1 MGECP
6 PLWPKSLTAH
16 RVYRGIP
23 CRRDEKSTRTHQLD
37 KSLKVFI
44 DLSQSSR
51 FYILTNGAPLQRTE
65 QNICANNHCDKPS
78 PYGEICYHCVDGL
91 QEQLNTFT
99 EHDLEELYEIA
110 LRDIRSADRNIR
122 TTGNRA
128 LRQDALNVV
137 AWTLWQQITH
147 TWPDMLNT
155 LHRQED
161 AKHRYHQATTGCKVA
176 RRLIEGEPE
185 TEISPQHMN
194 EQMKKIGT
202 FYPESASEW
211 LWENMRIRVSQW
223 RIRKWNQQGKLHPRT
238 TTD

>member
-1 MGECP
+1 M
-6 PLWPKSLTAH
+6 
-16 RVYRGIP
+16 
-23 CRRDEKSTRTHQLD
+23 
-37 KSLKVFI
+37 
-44 DLSQSSR
+44 
-51 FYILTNGAPLQRTE
+51 QRTE

-91 QEQLNTFT
+91 REQLDSFT

-122 TTGNRA
+122 TTGNRS

-161 AKHRYHQATTGCKVA
+161 AKHRYHQATNGCKVA

-185 TEISPQHMN
+185 TKISAEHLATK
-194 EQMKKIGT
+194 MKQIGT
-202 FYPESASEW
+202 MQPQEISEW
-211 LWENMRIRVSQW
+211 LWENMRIRISQW
-223 RIRKWNQQGKLHPRT
+223 RIRKWNQQGKLEPRT
-238 TTD
+238 TTDRGNYYHPSDVIAALEQSREDNMSSNV

>member
-1 MGECP
+1 M
-6 PLWPKSLTAH
+6 H
-16 RVYRGIP
+16 
-23 CRRDEKSTRTHQLD
+23 
-37 KSLKVFI
+37 
-44 DLSQSSR
+44 
-51 FYILTNGAPLQRTE
+51 RTE

-91 QEQLNTFT
+91 KEQLDTFT

-137 AWTLWQQITH
+137 AWTLWQQITN
-147 TWPDMLNT
+147 TWPNEINT

-161 AKHRYHQATTGCKVA
+161 AKHRYQQINQGCKTA

-185 TEISPQHMN
+185 TKISPDHMN
-194 EQMKKIGT
+194 EQMKKIAPMT
-202 FYPESASEW
+202 PHYASEW
-211 LWENMRIRVSQW
+211 LWENMRIRVSANRIQQW
-223 RIRKWNQQGKLHPRT
+223 YQHGKLEPRHTGSQARYYHPSDIIRALEQSRQDSMT
-238 TTD
+238 RHRPKI

>member
-1 MGECP
+1 MG
-6 PLWPKSLTAH
+6 AH
-16 RVYRGIP
+16 
-23 CRRDEKSTRTHQLD
+23 
-37 KSLKVFI
+37 
-44 DLSQSSR
+44 
-51 FYILTNGAPLQRTE
+51 LQKTE
-65 QNICANNHCDKPS
+65 QHLCETDCGRPA
-78 PYGEICYHCVDGL
+78 PYGTICYHCIDNL
-91 QEQLNTFT
+91 REQLNTFT

-110 LRDIRSADRNIR
+110 LRDIRPAERNIR

-211 LWENMRIRVSQW
+211 LWENMRIRISQW

-238 TTD
+238 TTDQGNRYHPSDILEALQKSREDNMSSTM